1 MKQINI
7 NDKNAEKITAALLA
21 ANGRANSHTITRARH
36 VSDIADV
43 ANDYL
48 RNLGLSKACMVGAK
62 VSYTSGGDVPNA
74 YKWQRK
80 VTHVHLERRKSGWF
94 LNSIEVIEIWG
105 NAPET
110 SYLLTCEQDRIIV
123 AKTRSSYLIIPDV
136 VKNDLVFINHLQKK
150 NAEELSFYLE
160 MIIKESAR
168 DENNPLER

>member
-1 MKQINI
+1 MKPINI
-7 NDKNAEKITAALLA
+7 NEKNAEKITAALLA
-21 ANGRANSHTITRARH
+21 ANGRANSHTITHGRDVR
-36 VSDIADV
+36 DIADV

-105 NAPET
+105 NAPKT
-110 SYLLTCEQDRIIV
+110 GYLLTSEQDDIVV
-123 AKTRSSYLIIPDV
+123 AKTRSGYLIVPEM

-160 MIIKESAR
+160 MLIKESAR
-168 DENNPLER
+168 EEKEK

>member
-1 MKQINI
+1 MKPINI
-7 NDKNAEKITAALLA
+7 NEKNAEKITAALLA
-21 ANGRANSHTITRARH
+21 ANGRANSHTLTRARQIR
-36 VSDIADV
+36 DIADA

-48 RNLGLSKACMVGAK
+48 SNLGLSKACMVGAK
-62 VSYTSGGDVPNA
+62 VSFTSGGDVPNA

-105 NAPET
+105 NAPKT
-110 SYLLTCEQDRIIV
+110 SYLLTCEQDRIVV

-136 VKNDLVFINHLQKK
+136 VKSDLVFINHLQKK

-168 DENNPLER
+168 DEKVTTE